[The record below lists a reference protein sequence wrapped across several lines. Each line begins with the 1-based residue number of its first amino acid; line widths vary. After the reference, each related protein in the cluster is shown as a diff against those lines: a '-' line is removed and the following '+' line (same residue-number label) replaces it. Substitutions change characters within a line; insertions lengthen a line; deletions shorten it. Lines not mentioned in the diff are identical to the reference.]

1 MSKDFFSLVMVRAS
15 RFFFF
20 FAIGLVSAPV
30 LADAG
35 QINASESDFKRTV
48 NEADK
53 PLAEQ
58 KILPWARADKVLR
71 DALNRVGANGDFDPN
86 KRVDWGIVPNFSYSS
101 EQELALG
108 VVAFGLFLADEESR
122 RVENVKPS
130 QIVFKTFASTN
141 GAKEIGA
148 GLRTLFKADTYRLY
162 VDMEYSDTPEVF
174 YGLSIEPSRDEANEL
189 LYDHQGQNLRAHGL
203 KRVFGDTFMGLG
215 VRYHKNQSDSFRGP
229 NPGLATLLTDSTSV
243 GVSAQVLRD
252 TRDHQDN
259 PTKGSVLQFDYTTF
273 TESLGSNTDFDQLQF
288 RYSGYRPLQTFLAKP
303 EATLAWQVQ
312 GLLSEGEVP
321 WDRLTLLGGSRQ
333 LRGYER
339 GRYRGRQKVLAQ
351 IELRQPIVGRHSMV
365 TWAGIGTLSDEIS
378 ELGRERWWPS
388 VGVGYRLRLK
398 EKINLRFDLGF
409 GRDDRG
415 VYVGVNEAF

>member
-71 DALNRVGANGDFDPN
+71 DALNRVGANGDFNPN
-86 KRVDWGIVPNFSYSS
+86 KKVDWGIVPNFSYSS

-189 LYDHQGQNLRAHGL
+189 LYDHQGQNLQVHGL
-203 KRVFGDTFMGLG
+203 KRVFGDTFVGLG

-243 GVSAQVLRD
+243 GVSGQVLRD

-259 PTKGSVLQFDYTTF
+259 PTRGSVLQFDYTTF

-288 RYSGYRPLQTFLAKP
+288 RYSG
-303 EATLAWQVQ
+303 
-312 GLLSEGEVP
+312 
-321 WDRLTLLGGSRQ
+321 
-333 LRGYER
+333 
-339 GRYRGRQKVLAQ
+339 
-351 IELRQPIVGRHSMV
+351 
-365 TWAGIGTLSDEIS
+365 
-378 ELGRERWWPS
+378 
-388 VGVGYRLRLK
+388 
-398 EKINLRFDLGF
+398 
-409 GRDDRG
+409 
-415 VYVGVNEAF
+415 

>member
-71 DALNRVGANGDFDPN
+71 DALNRVGANGDFNPN
-86 KRVDWGIVPNFSYSS
+86 KKVDWGIVPNFSYSS

-162 VDMEYSDTPEVF
+162 VGFKSEIYA
-174 YGLSIEPSRDEANEL
+174 SIP
-189 LYDHQGQNLRAHGL
+189 
-203 KRVFGDTFMGLG
+203 FGF
-215 VRYHKNQSDSFRGP
+215 
-229 NPGLATLLTDSTSV
+229 
-243 GVSAQVLRD
+243 
-252 TRDHQDN
+252 
-259 PTKGSVLQFDYTTF
+259 F
-273 TESLGSNTDFDQLQF
+273 T
-288 RYSGYRPLQTFLAKP
+288 
-303 EATLAWQVQ
+303 
-312 GLLSEGEVP
+312 
-321 WDRLTLLGGSRQ
+321 
-333 LRGYER
+333 
-339 GRYRGRQKVLAQ
+339 
-351 IELRQPIVGRHSMV
+351 
-365 TWAGIGTLSDEIS
+365 
-378 ELGRERWWPS
+378 
-388 VGVGYRLRLK
+388 
-398 EKINLRFDLGF
+398 
-409 GRDDRG
+409 
-415 VYVGVNEAF
+415 

>member
-1 MSKDFFSLVMVRAS
+1 
-15 RFFFF
+15 
-20 FAIGLVSAPV
+20 
-30 LADAG
+30 
-35 QINASESDFKRTV
+35 
-48 NEADK
+48 
-53 PLAEQ
+53 
-58 KILPWARADKVLR
+58 
-71 DALNRVGANGDFDPN
+71 
-86 KRVDWGIVPNFSYSS
+86 
-101 EQELALG
+101 
-108 VVAFGLFLADEESR
+108 
-122 RVENVKPS
+122 
-130 QIVFKTFASTN
+130 
-141 GAKEIGA
+141 
-148 GLRTLFKADTYRLY
+148 
-162 VDMEYSDTPEVF
+162 
-174 YGLSIEPSRDEANEL
+174 
-189 LYDHQGQNLRAHGL
+189 
-203 KRVFGDTFMGLG
+203 
-215 VRYHKNQSDSFRGP
+215 
-229 NPGLATLLTDSTSV
+229 
-243 GVSAQVLRD
+243 
-252 TRDHQDN
+252 
-259 PTKGSVLQFDYTTF
+259 
-273 TESLGSNTDFDQLQF
+273 
-288 RYSGYRPLQTFLAKP
+288 LQTFLAKP

>member
-86 KRVDWGIVPNFSYSS
+86 KKVDWGIVPNFSYSS

-189 LYDHQGQNLRAHGL
+189 LYDHQGQNLQVHGL
-203 KRVFGDTFMGLG
+203 KRVF
-215 VRYHKNQSDSFRGP
+215 
-229 NPGLATLLTDSTSV
+229 
-243 GVSAQVLRD
+243 
-252 TRDHQDN
+252 
-259 PTKGSVLQFDYTTF
+259 
-273 TESLGSNTDFDQLQF
+273 
-288 RYSGYRPLQTFLAKP
+288 
-303 EATLAWQVQ
+303 W
-312 GLLSEGEVP
+312 
-321 WDRLTLLGGSRQ
+321 
-333 LRGYER
+333 
-339 GRYRGRQKVLAQ
+339 
-351 IELRQPIVGRHSMV
+351 
-365 TWAGIGTLSDEIS
+365 
-378 ELGRERWWPS
+378 
-388 VGVGYRLRLK
+388 
-398 EKINLRFDLGF
+398 
-409 GRDDRG
+409 
-415 VYVGVNEAF
+415 